1 MTRLFI
7 LLLTISFACGTTS
20 KNPNTMTIDELLTKE
35 RNQYIANFQLG
46 FDQNKTDKS
55 AIEIMLQIRADQNR
69 NQPEIH
75 QLNRY
80 DMVTVNAQGKY
91 DLTEFNLPKDSI
103 FKFDKQ
109 VYNINK
115 VKVEISPFVW
125 NGCEFKLDKK
135 PNDAYIIWAR
145 KWIDIDDTKK
155 PTTDGF
161 QNVIHSVTFP
171 QEVSGEW
178 TMSIDFGS
186 APIEAF
192 KELLDIFTKQQTIK
206 KIEIH
211 SKTFLN

>member
-1 MTRLFI
+1 
-7 LLLTISFACGTTS
+7 
-20 KNPNTMTIDELLTKE
+20 MTINELLTKE

-46 FDQNKTDKS
+46 LDQNKTDKS
-55 AIEIMLQIRADQNR
+55 AIEIMLQVTADQNR
-69 NQPEIH
+69 NQPEIF

-91 DLTEFNLPKDSI
+91 DLTEFNLPKDSVL
-103 FKFDKQ
+103 KFDKQ
-109 VYNINK
+109 VFDINK
-115 VKVEISPFVW
+115 AKVEINPFVW
-125 NGCEFKLDKK
+125 NGCEFTLNKK
-135 PNDAYIIWAR
+135 PTDAYIIWAK

-155 PTTDGF
+155 TTADGF

-171 QEVSGEW
+171 QEINGEW
-178 TMSIDFGS
+178 TLSIDFGS

-211 SKTFLN
+211 SKTFLK